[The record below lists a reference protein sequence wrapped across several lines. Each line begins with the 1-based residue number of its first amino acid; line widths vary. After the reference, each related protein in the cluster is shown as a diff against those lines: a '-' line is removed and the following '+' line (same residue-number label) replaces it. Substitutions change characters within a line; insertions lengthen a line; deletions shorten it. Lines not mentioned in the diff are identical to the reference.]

1 MVHIKTCSSG
11 LAAHLTHSHITLRVC
26 GSLGVGINSFGYYNK
41 ELVAHWLSSINLG
54 LVASG
59 TCCMASMSRGGA
71 VGRTNVLLALL
82 LCSYRVGD
90 SG

>member
-1 MVHIKTCSSG
+1 MTHYTKGVWLSS
-11 LAAHLTHSHITLRVC
+11 TRV
-26 GSLGVGINSFGYYNK
+26 GNLFGYYNK

-59 TCCMASMSRGGA
+59 TCCMASMSRGG
-71 VGRTNVLLALL
+71 VYGSDVLLALL
-82 LCSYRVGD
+82 LCSYKVGD